1 MAFRFATVLGGIALG
16 LAACSGGAGPVVT
29 TTAAGRDV
37 APATRDTPPST
48 RDGIGNCL
56 VCDVN
61 YDCTSDGSN
70 GGQTLELRTADGR
83 CTDANIAIICSGLPF
98 GASACSGGGG
108 GAFTCG
114 STTCAPSR

>member
-29 TTAAGRDV
+29 TTAGGRDV
-37 APATRDTPPST
+37 APATRDTPPTT

-56 VCDVN
+56 VCDVS
-61 YDCTSDGSN
+61 YDCSDGS
-70 GGQTLELRTADGR
+70 GGIQKRELRTADGM
-83 CTDANIAIICSGLPF
+83 CTDTNIAIVCSGLPF
-98 GASACSGGGG
+98 GASGCSGGGG

-114 STTCAPSR
+114 STTCVPSL